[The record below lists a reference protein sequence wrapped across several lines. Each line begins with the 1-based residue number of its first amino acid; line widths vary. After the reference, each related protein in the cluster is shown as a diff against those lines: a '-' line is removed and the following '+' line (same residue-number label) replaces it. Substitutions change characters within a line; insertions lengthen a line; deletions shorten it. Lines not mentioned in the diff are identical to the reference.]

1 MISKSKN
8 YEQDSKV
15 QFVVDAVYAFAY
27 ALQDMKQVG
36 ERQRDRETERQR
48 DRGTEGQRDRES
60 EREERQKKQIRDI
73 PFVRE

>member
-48 DRGTEGQRDRES
+48 DRGTEGQRDRET
-60 EREERQKKQIRDI
+60 ERQRD
-73 PFVRE
+73 RETERQRD